1 MQQQPPG
8 WCKPFNTTG
17 EPPAMAQQSMFMKSA
32 KAIGAA
38 LLGCGAMAA
47 QADIV
52 GSATYGVD
60 PISAVEARG
69 FYGVLK
75 GNDSKG
81 INHLA
86 ENWGGGW
93 TLAAKDN
100 TGSSDDVSNIVND
113 VRFSVDAGAQ
123 EPEGTWAL
131 TGEGLAGSLL
141 NLDLVVV
148 LKSSTNYALYYF
160 QNIEFDGSG
169 GGDWISPSFN
179 KKGTRQG
186 LSHLSVY
193 VRQGTDDGLASPQG
207 EMLPGEMPVGMPVYM
222 PPMAG
227 GAGAA
232 VPEPGSLALAG
243 LGLLGL
249 LGISRR
255 QQRRGA

>member
-1 MQQQPPG
+1 
-8 WCKPFNTTG
+8 
-17 EPPAMAQQSMFMKSA
+17 MAQQLKFTKCA

-38 LLGCGAMAA
+38 LLSCAAMAA
-47 QADIV
+47 HADIV

-60 PISAVEARG
+60 PLGAVEARG

-100 TGSSDDVSNIVND
+100 NGSSDDVSNIVND
-113 VRFSVDAGAQ
+113 IRFSVDAGAQ
-123 EPEGTWAL
+123 EPEGIWTL
-131 TGEGLAGSLL
+131 TGEGLAGRLL
-141 NLDLVVV
+141 HLDLVVV

-160 QNIEFDGSG
+160 QNIEFDGFG
-169 GGDWISPSFN
+169 GGDWLSPAFN
-179 KKGTRQG
+179 KKGIRQN

-193 VRQGTDDGLASPQG
+193 VRQGTDDGFASSMG
-207 EMLPGEMPVGMPVYM
+207 EMTVPTQFMVADV
-222 PPMAG
+222 
-227 GAGAA
+227 AGAA